1 MTKMQYYLN
10 ILFFL
15 PLIIINFV
23 FYGLDGVINLF
34 KEMKKFS
41 KIY

>member
-23 FYGLDGVINLF
+23 FYGLEGVINLF

-41 KIY
+41 KKY